1 MMILVPLLIS
11 AVLAFL
17 VGPLVIALYKKKKWL
32 DDPTTQSHPKIV
44 HTYPV
49 PRGGGIVVA
58 SAILLCL
65 VAFLP
70 MSNQIIGIIIGT
82 IILLVVGIW
91 DDLANPPP
99 LLRLLLQTLA
109 ALCVVWGGTLIT
121 FVTNPFG
128 GILHLNNWSILIS
141 PEFSLPIIA
150 VVFSVIW
157 MLWCMNSVNFS
168 TGLDGQMP
176 GYVVIS
182 ALTIA
187 ALSQRFILDPSQEQV
202 FTLAMIVAGSFLG
215 FLFWNVYPQKMMSG
229 FGAST
234 IAGFY
239 LAVLSMLSGAKLATA
254 ILVLAVPMADAVF
267 VIIRRLK
274 NKKSPF
280 YGDRSHFHHALLDAG
295 LSKPQVAIVYWSSA
309 AILGIIALRL
319 NSGQKLFAIL
329 LVGSVVCMIAIWLR
343 SLFQHFGKSAH
354 VSG

>member
-11 AVLAFL
+11 AMLAFIA
-17 VGPLVIALYKKKKWL
+17 GPLVIAFYKKKKWL
-32 DDPTTQSHPKIV
+32 DDPSTQSHPKIV

-58 SAILLCL
+58 VAILLSI

-70 MSNQIIGIIIGT
+70 LSNQMMGIMVGT
-82 IILLVVGIW
+82 VILLLVGIW
-91 DDLANPPP
+91 DDVANPPP
-99 LLRLLLQTLA
+99 LLRLLFQTFA
-109 ALCVVWGGTLIT
+109 ALCVVWGGTLIP
-121 FVTNPFG
+121 FITNPFG
-128 GILHLNNWSILIS
+128 GILQLTDWMLVVS
-141 PEFSLPIIA
+141 PGVTVPIIA
-150 VVFSVIW
+150 IVFSILW

-202 FTLAMIVAGSFLG
+202 FTLAMIVAGSFVG

-267 VIIRRLK
+267 VIVRRLIK
-274 NKKSPF
+274 KKSPF

-309 AILGIIALRL
+309 AVLGIIALRL

-343 SLFQHFGKSAH
+343 SLFQQFGRSGR